1 MIKRVAFFA
10 GKKDVENYFGIQSK
24 REQMFEPHYNL
35 SIGQQLPA
43 VSMEDD
49 AAGINHL
56 RWGKGLQDKEQTGSV
71 SIDDVPDVLKSKET
85 GRCVIPISGFY
96 VWKEKRESDHPFFV
110 RMLNEPFMS
119 IAAVKYTN
127 EEPYFQFITTTS
139 NALIQPMS
147 ETMPLML
154 NKALSHKW
162 LQSDHKTEDLLK
174 DAKSLFL
181 LTDLSVLR
189 VDKRV
194 NDPSQNDPALIQ
206 PIPK

>member
-24 REQMFEPHYNL
+24 REQMFEAHYNL

-49 AAGINHL
+49 APRINHL
-56 RWGKGLQDKEQTGSV
+56 RWGKGLHDKEQTGSV

-127 EEPYFQFITTTS
+127 EEPYFQFITTSS

-147 ETMPLML
+147 ESMPLML
-154 NKALSHKW
+154 NKTISHKW
-162 LQSDHKTEDLLK
+162 LQSVHKTEDLLK

-189 VDKRV
+189 VNKRV